1 MEEMH
6 QLLLNRHSIRRYTDR
21 TIDPEHVK
29 TILEAGLL
37 APSSKSARPW
47 QFVVV
52 EDKAD
57 LERLGQCKQ
66 AGAASFRTA
75 VLAVA
80 VVTDPERSDVF
91 IEDASV
97 AAIMMQLQAEAL
109 GIGSCWV
116 QVRNRFSAGGQPA
129 EELVQEVLGIPAS
142 YPVECVLTFGYS
154 AENRRPVDPSK
165 LLWEKVH
172 LGRWNAIQDED

>member
-1 MEEMH
+1 MEDLH
-6 QLLLNRHSIRRYTDR
+6 QLLLSRHSIRRYTEQ
-21 TIDPEHVK
+21 TIDPEYVK

-37 APSSKSARPW
+37 SPSSKSARPW

-80 VVTDPERSDVF
+80 IVTDPGRSDVF

-97 AAIMMQLQAEAL
+97 AATMMQLQAAAL

-116 QVRNRFSAGGQPA
+116 QIRNRFAPDGEPS
-129 EELVQEVLGIPAS
+129 ESIVQNVLGIPES

-154 AENRRPVDPSK
+154 DETRKPVDPSR

-172 LGRWNAIQDED
+172 LGRWNAVQDEA